1 VGGVAKHGGEG
12 RGKDRQR
19 YLRYVPARQNVER
32 SGSEWQGKG
41 NIQGKAEKMEVKE
54 LIKIFEDLKISDIQK
69 MDGEELM
76 KLINLLQDLLKI
88 TLLLKKQAKIG

>member
-1 VGGVAKHGGEG
+1 
-12 RGKDRQR
+12 
-19 YLRYVPARQNVER
+19 
-32 SGSEWQGKG
+32 
-41 NIQGKAEKMEVKE
+41 MEVKE

-69 MDGEELM
+69 MDGDELM